1 MRKSLFALAFL
12 LAPAAVPAQG
22 RIIVPCPVPRPC
34 PDLRCPPP
42 PPCDRPMGDAQVQRT
57 GSDIRVVLEEGVLHY
72 EVEER
77 FTNRGGRLGEADYMF
92 PLPHGAAFEELKLA
106 IDGELV
112 AGEILGADEARRIYE
127 DIVRRH
133 RDPALVEWMG
143 HGLLRTRIFPIQPG
157 EERRIVVRFQSV
169 APREGDALRIDY
181 FRGTD
186 PARGVVPVAEPRVRI
201 ERPAA
206 ANARTTFTFEYPGG
220 DRFGRPYSPTH
231 SLDIDE
237 VRDRRRVRVRGDAS
251 EVALLLP
258 LRRSTEA
265 SISVLTHA
273 PRRDEGYALVTLSP
287 PELRMRA
294 TPRDVTFVL
303 DVSGSMSGKKMDQ
316 AREAGRQLLATLEPQ
331 DRFRMIDF
339 ASDVRTFRDDFVFA
353 TPANLREA
361 GRYLESLKPAG
372 GTNISGALEE
382 ALRTEPSSE
391 RLPLVL
397 FITDGEPT
405 VGERAP
411 AAIAAGAARDRGDA
425 RVFTFGLGADVN
437 VPLIE
442 QLALEGRGTAHFVR
456 PEESVERMVGL
467 VASRLAAPV
476 ATGVRIRAEG
486 VRLVQTMPSETI
498 DLFAGQDI
506 VVLTRYDGSGRG
518 RIIFEGR
525 SAAGPVRWSA
535 PVEWAERERENAFV
549 ARLWATQRVGW
560 LSAERRRHGP
570 SRELDDEIRELG
582 ERYGIP
588 TELTSYFVK
597 EPGMI
602 VQTGQGADL
611 QGRVA
616 GNVAPQAAAP
626 AREEQFSAARDA
638 AARRQTT
645 NTAALDSVAAAQRAR
660 LGQGSLQLSEIVVT
674 GTASAGA
681 VGVSTRRIAERR
693 TIAGRTLEL
702 RDSVWTDVLLKP
714 DTRRLAVAPFSPA
727 YFAVLE
733 LVPELREAFALGDR
747 VIVAGRELA
756 IEVKAGGMDRLGSS
770 DRALIE
776 RAW

>member
-1 MRKSLFALAFL
+1 MRPLLVSLVL
-12 LAPAAVPAQG
+12 LAPAALPAQG
-22 RIIVPCPVPRPC
+22 RIIIPCQVQR
-34 PDLRCPPP
+34 
-42 PPCDRPMGDAQVQRT
+42 PCDRPVGDAQVHRT

-92 PLPHGAAFEELKLA
+92 PLPNGAAFEELKLS

-112 AGEILGADEARRIYE
+112 AGEVLGAEEARRIYE

-169 APREGDALRIDY
+169 APREGDALRVDY

-186 PARGVVPVAEPRVRI
+186 PARGVVPVRDPRGNF
-201 ERPAA
+201 ERPPTRE
-206 ANARTTFTFEYPGG
+206 ARTTFTFEYA
-220 DRFGRPYSPTH
+220 DESRFGRPYSPTH

-237 VRDRRRVRVRGDAS
+237 ARGRNRVRVRGDAS

-258 LRRSTEA
+258 IRRSSA
-265 SISVLTHA
+265 AAISVLTHA
-273 PRRDEGYALVTLSP
+273 PRRDEGFALITLSP
-287 PELRMRA
+287 PELRQRP

-303 DVSGSMSGKKMDQ
+303 DVSGSMSGKKMTQ
-316 AREAGRQLLATLEPQ
+316 AREAGRQLLATLEPH

-372 GTNISGALEE
+372 GTNIAGALEE
-382 ALRTEPSSE
+382 ALRIEESSE

-397 FITDGEPT
+397 FITDGAPT
-405 VGERAP
+405 VGERDP
-411 AAIAAGAARDRGDA
+411 AAIAAGAARERGDA

-442 QLALEGRGTAHFVR
+442 QLALQGRGTAHFVR
-456 PEESVERMVGL
+456 PEEDVERMVGL
-467 VASRLAAPV
+467 LASRLTAPI

-486 VRLVQTMPSETI
+486 VRLVQTMPAETL

-525 SAAGPVRWSA
+525 SASGPVRWSA
-535 PVEWAERERENAFV
+535 PVEWEERERDNAFV

-560 LSAERRRHGP
+560 LSAERRRNGP

-602 VQTGQGADL
+602 VQTGAGADL

-616 GNVAPQAAAP
+616 GANIVPQAEAARP
-626 AREEQFSAARDA
+626 ARDEQFA
-638 AARRQTT
+638 AARRAAAGRATT
-645 NTAALDSVAAAQRAR
+645 STAALDSVAAAERQRAIAR
-660 LGQGSLQLSEIVVT
+660 SPMRLSEVTVT
-674 GTASAGA
+674 GAPADA
-681 VGVSTRRIAERR
+681 ANLAPERR

-702 RDSVWTDVLLKP
+702 RDSVWTDVSLRPETK
-714 DTRRLAVAPFSPA
+714 RLAVAPFSPA

-733 LVPELREAFALGDR
+733 LLPELREAFALGDR
-747 VIVAGRELA
+747 VIVAGRTLA
-756 IEVKAGGMDRLGSS
+756 IEVKPGGTERLGSS
-770 DRALIE
+770 ERGRIE
-776 RAW
+776 REW

>member
-1 MRKSLFALAFL
+1 MRNSLFALAFL
-12 LAPAAVPAQG
+12 LAPAALPAQG
-22 RIIVPCPVPRPC
+22 RIIVPCQVQR
-34 PDLRCPPP
+34 
-42 PPCDRPMGDAQVQRT
+42 PCDRPNWDAQVQRT

-92 PLPHGAAFEELKLA
+92 PLPHGAAFEELKLS

-112 AGEILGADEARRIYE
+112 AGEVLGADEARRIYE

-157 EERRIVVRFQSV
+157 EERRVVVRFQSV

-181 FRGTD
+181 FRGSD
-186 PARGVVPVAEPRVRI
+186 PARGVVPAAEPGGRVR
-201 ERPAA
+201 PPVPQA
-206 ANARTTFTFEYPGG
+206 ARTTFTFEYPEEA
-220 DRFGRPYSPTH
+220 RFGRPYSPTH

-237 VRDRRRVRVRGDAS
+237 VRDHRRVRVRGDAS

-258 LRRSTEA
+258 LRRSSEA
-265 SISVLTHA
+265 AISVLTHA
-273 PRRDEGYALVTLSP
+273 ARRDDGFALITLSP
-287 PELRMRA
+287 PELRQRA
-294 TPRDVTFVL
+294 TARDVTFVL
-303 DVSGSMSGKKMDQ
+303 DVSGSMSGKKMAQ
-316 AREAGRQLLATLEPQ
+316 AREAGRQLLATLEPH

-339 ASDVRTFRDDFVFA
+339 SSDVRTFRDDFVMA

-372 GTNISGALEE
+372 GTNIAGALEE
-382 ALRTEPSSE
+382 ALRTDESSE

-397 FITDGEPT
+397 FLTDGEPT
-405 VGERAP
+405 VGERDP
-411 AAIAAGAARDRGDA
+411 AAIAAEAARQRGDA

-467 VASRLAAPV
+467 VASRLTAPV

-486 VRLVQTMPSETI
+486 VRLVQTMPSETL

-506 VVLTRYDGSGRG
+506 VVLTRYEGSGRG

-525 SAAGPVRWSA
+525 SASGPVRWSA
-535 PVEWAERERENAFV
+535 PVQWAERERDNAFV

-560 LSAERRRHGP
+560 LSAERRRNGP

-602 VQTGQGADL
+602 VQTG
-611 QGRVA
+611 A
-616 GNVAPQAAAP
+616 GQDAALNAQIRGVTVVPQAAAP
-626 AREEQFSAARDA
+626 AREEQFAAARDA

-645 NTAALDSVAAAQRAR
+645 STATLDSVAVEQRAR
-660 LGQGSLQLSEIVVT
+660 MMGQSSLRLSEVVVT
-674 GTASAGA
+674 GAAA
-681 VGVSTRRIAERR
+681 NAPVLIPERR
-693 TIAGRTLEL
+693 TIGGRTLEL
-702 RDSVWTDVLLKP
+702 RDSVWTDVSLRPEMK
-714 DTRRLAVAPFSPA
+714 RLAVAPFSPA

-733 LVPELREAFALGDR
+733 QLPELREAFALGDR
-747 VIVAGRELA
+747 VVVAGRTLV
-756 IEVKAGGMDRLGSS
+756 IEVKRGGVERLGPSE
-770 DRALIE
+770 RGMIE
-776 RAW
+776 REW